1 MTTMVPI
8 ASYTWQTNATG
19 GQLVIS
25 NIPQTYTHLQLRV
38 FGRTQNAANQFKMFL
53 QFNGDT
59 GNNYDGHEIVG
70 NGASIINAR
79 QGFFNCIFTLP
90 ALPAANEISNLFG
103 VAIIDILD
111 YRNTSKNTTVRT
123 LGGFANNN
131 GISNNTS
138 IQQGSGLWRN
148 TAAINSITV
157 NPGGQFLADG
167 TNIVLYGMSTS
178 LATGI

>member
-1 MTTMVPI
+1 MVPI
-8 ASYTWQTNATG
+8 ASYTWPTTAAG

-25 NIPQTYTHLQLRV
+25 NIPQNYTHLQLRI
-38 FGRTQNAANQFKMFL
+38 FGRTQFSANQYKMFL

-70 NGASIINAR
+70 NGASITNAR

-90 ALPAANEISNLFG
+90 SIPAANEISNLFG
-103 VAIIDILD
+103 VALIDILD

-131 GISNNTS
+131 GISNNAS

-148 TAAINSITV
+148 TSAVTSITV
-157 NPGGQFLADG
+157 NPAGQTLVDG
-167 TNIVLYGMSTS
+167 TNVVLYGMSVS
-178 LATGI
+178 SATGI